1 MNLRHANFIKKDI
14 AAFGAPFFS
23 ISAAEAAYMDP
34 QQRGILECV
43 YHALENGRQS
53 FTLSIIMLF

>member
-1 MNLRHANFIKKDI
+1 MNLRHANFIKEDI
-14 AAFGAPFFS
+14 TAFDAPFFS

-53 FTLSIIMLF
+53 SPLA